1 MNSHEL
7 RFVCFPWSD
16 SHRVSLWTS
25 VYTIHSH
32 RRLVEALL
40 VRTIGRFEYFPL
52 LSSSR
57 NIFSGAAIGK
67 MVFSGKRFG
76 NHSFLRQRKSNF
88 WFGEGICIFKPP
100 KFTWRAIQHFPDSM
114 VPKID
119 TQNHMLRRWLCSW
132 IGICYIV
139 PWRVWYTPA
148 FFGHRPSFCQLKT
161 RLAFESWEYIK
172 PRATLIAELPATW
185 RKPDLEWHDER
196 CGIVMSN
203 YVDFYMFLALNADMY
218 IPWKWHWEK
227 EEWLKCSKQQPFM
240 SVVSVG

>member
-7 RFVCFPWSD
+7 RFVCFPWFD

-57 NIFSGAAIGK
+57 SIFSGAEIGK

-100 KFTWRAIQHFPDSM
+100 KFTWRTIQHFPDST

-119 TQNHMLRRWLCSW
+119 TQNHMLRRWLCFVNWDMLHSSLEGVAYTCIFW
-132 IGICYIV
+132 PSAIV
-139 PWRVWYTPA
+139 LPTENQI
-148 FFGHRPSFCQLKT
+148 SF
-161 RLAFESWEYIK
+161 WELRIY
-172 PRATLIAELPATW
+172 
-185 RKPDLEWHDER
+185 
-196 CGIVMSN
+196 
-203 YVDFYMFLALNADMY
+203 
-218 IPWKWHWEK
+218 
-227 EEWLKCSKQQPFM
+227 
-240 SVVSVG
+240 